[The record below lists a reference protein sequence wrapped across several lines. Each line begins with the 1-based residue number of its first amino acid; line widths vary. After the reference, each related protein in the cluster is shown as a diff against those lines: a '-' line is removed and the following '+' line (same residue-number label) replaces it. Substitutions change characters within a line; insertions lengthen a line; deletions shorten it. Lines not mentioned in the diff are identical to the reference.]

1 MTELFKQIE
10 CAEHIVLIAHLN
22 PDADSLGS
30 ASAMYTHMLRL
41 QKKVTLF
48 CATEKINP
56 NLTFLPWFDKLRY
69 QFPASCDLAISF
81 DCGSISRL
89 GVEIECDLINIDHH
103 ISNEAY
109 GTINAV
115 DTAAIS
121 TTQVLYDLFKAERI
135 KINPKMATALYAG
148 LLDDS
153 DCFTSPKTDEKTFET
168 ASDLH
173 RCGADIAL
181 CSASLVQTVSL
192 AAMRLKGWM
201 LQNAA
206 LSSSGRLVSTLVP
219 HSMMDTTGAK
229 HSDCEAALEES
240 LFLPTVEVALMLREN
255 RDGSVKGS
263 IRGNGKIDL
272 SEFAKTYG
280 GGGHPHSAG
289 FRIENMALKEA
300 EKMVIEALME
310 VLKK

>member
-1 MTELFKQIE
+1 M
-10 CAEHIVLIAHLN
+10 IAHLN

-30 ASAMYTHMLRL
+30 ASAMYSHLLRL

-56 NLTFLPWFDKLRY
+56 SLTFLPWFDKMRH
-69 QFPASCDLAISF
+69 QFPVSADLAISL
-81 DCGSISRL
+81 DCGSVSRL
-89 GVEIECDLINIDHH
+89 GVEMECDLINIDHH

-109 GTINAV
+109 GMINTV

-121 TTQVLYDLFKAERI
+121 TTQVLYDLFNAEGI

-153 DCFTSPKTDEKTFET
+153 SCFTSAKTDAKTFEM

-181 CSASLVQTVSL
+181 CSSSLVQTVSL

-206 LSSSGRLVSTLVP
+206 LSCNGRLVSTLVP
-219 HSMMDTTGAK
+219 QSIMDATGAK
-229 HSDCEAALEES
+229 PSDCEAALEES

-263 IRGNGKIDL
+263 IRGDGKINL
-272 SEFAKTYG
+272 SELAKTYG

-289 FRIENMALKEA
+289 FRIENIALEDA
-300 EKMVIEALME
+300 EKTIIDYFHNIFMKVDPRS
-310 VLKK
+310 